1 MVPEQDKANLTS
13 VLKDPSGSCEAQS
26 EWAQYTESG
35 RRLISRWEKMAGG
48 LAGAG

>member
-1 MVPEQDKANLTS
+1 MKHSPR
-13 VLKDPSGSCEAQS
+13 

-48 LAGAG
+48 LAGALDELRCAEK